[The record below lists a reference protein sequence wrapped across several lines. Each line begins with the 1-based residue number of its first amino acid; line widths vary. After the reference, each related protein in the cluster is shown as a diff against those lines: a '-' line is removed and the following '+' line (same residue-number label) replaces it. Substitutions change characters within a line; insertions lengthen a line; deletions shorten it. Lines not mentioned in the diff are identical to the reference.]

1 MTGNDVT
8 ASTRTARV
16 ERRLPSWLAPTAL
29 TWCVLGLLVSVY
41 LTYEH
46 YTGSSTLAC
55 PATGAIDCAK
65 VTSSAWA
72 SILGVP
78 VAPLGVVFFAVMLVL
93 CRPTMLRR
101 DDRRLDLARLGFC
114 GVGLVMALYLLWVEL
129 FQVHAICLWCTGVHI
144 LTFLLFA
151 TLLIG
156 NVFVEPGSAA
166 PSRRELRSRATA
178 RLLRPPRRR
187 ARAPW

>member
-1 MTGNDVT
+1 MTT
-8 ASTRTARV
+8 TTRAARMDRV
-16 ERRLPSWLAPTAL
+16 VPSWLAPVAMTL
-29 TWCVLGLLVSVY
+29 CVVGLLVSAY

-46 YTGSSTLAC
+46 LTGSTTLAC
-55 PATGAIDCAK
+55 PATGTIDCAK

-72 SILGVP
+72 SLLGIP

-101 DDRRLDLARLGFC
+101 PSRQLDLLRLGFC
-114 GVGLVMALYLLWVEL
+114 GVGLLMALYLLWAEL
-129 FQVHAICLWCTGVHI
+129 FQVHAICLWCTAVHI

-156 NVFVEPGSAA
+156 SVFVEPE
-166 PSRRELRSRATA
+166 PRA
-178 RLLRPPRRR
+178 
-187 ARAPW
+187 